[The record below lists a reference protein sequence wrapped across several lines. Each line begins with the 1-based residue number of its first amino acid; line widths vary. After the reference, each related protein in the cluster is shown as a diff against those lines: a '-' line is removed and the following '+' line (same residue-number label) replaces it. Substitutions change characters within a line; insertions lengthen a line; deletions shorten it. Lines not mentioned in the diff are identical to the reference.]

1 MTLATLSDAI
11 DWARDR
17 WAQQR
22 TVPTRLH
29 TREEEGV
36 GLGFTPAF
44 RVALDGKPNHK
55 TLIETSE
62 TCGHWQRRLPDLCP
76 DCAIYDKDG
85 RAIAESGLYKKRTY
99 RYTYPM
105 SLALHKLRLGLA
117 SRRHPHPYGL
127 VIVLAAHGWLPQQAA
142 RALEMPWDRAEAL
155 FLMALRRL
163 HNYYSE
169 GPVDTR
175 TYASRTVG
183 WLEMSDSQRAAIEAG
198 ETAA

>member
-1 MTLATLSDAI
+1 MTFTELPEAI
-11 DWARDR
+11 AWARDR
-17 WAQQR
+17 WSNQR
-22 TVPTRLH
+22 AVPTRLH
-29 TREEEGV
+29 TREEEGI

-44 RVALDGKPNHK
+44 RTALDGKPDAVVTASRTVSCYHPLLAAGLSPRDCPECIGSGVK
-55 TLIETSE
+55 EARS
-62 TCGHWQRRLPDLCP
+62 DLY
-76 DCAIYDKDG
+76 A
-85 RAIAESGLYKKRTY
+85 
-99 RYTYPM
+99 YPM
-105 SLALHKLRLGLA
+105 TLALHRLRRGLA

-127 VIVLAAHGWLPQQAA
+127 VIVLAAHGWRAPEAA
-142 RALEMPWDRAEAL
+142 RALAMPWDRAEAL

>member
-17 WAQQR
+17 WANQR
-22 TVPTRLH
+22 AVPTRLH

-44 RVALDGKPNHK
+44 RAALDGKPNTVIASTRTQSCYHPLALNRPARDCPECLGAGVK
-55 TLIETSE
+55 EVRS
-62 TCGHWQRRLPDLCP
+62 DLY
-76 DCAIYDKDG
+76 A
-85 RAIAESGLYKKRTY
+85 
-99 RYTYPM
+99 YPM
-105 SLALHKLRLGLA
+105 TRALIKLRNGLA

-127 VIVLAAHGWLPQQAA
+127 VIVLASHGWLPQQAA
-142 RALEMPWDRAEAL
+142 RALDIPWDRAEAL

-163 HNYYSE
+163 HNFYSE

-175 TYASRTVG
+175 TYAPRTVG